1 MLPAFRG
8 FFNFATNI
16 TMKKKQIITA
26 LVVLIAIFS
35 AIAALFGIFSDAPTG
50 ITEYETIRGNTI
62 TLYGKGI
69 YGHMPA
75 DVAIQ
80 GIAQDWITLCLAIPL
95 LLISLVGFLKN
106 SLKARL
112 ILTGT
117 VGYFFVTYLFY
128 LNMGMYNIMFLVYA
142 ALLGLAF
149 FALLNLLL
157 SFDYAVIGKAFAKS
171 APAKWA
177 GGFLMFNS
185 IAIAW
190 MWLGIV
196 VPPLIDGTIYPEE
209 LFHFTTLVVQGLDL
223 GLLLPL
229 SFVSG
234 YLLFRTTALGLVS
247 GTVYI
252 VFLSLLMTALSAKIV
267 AMALNGVNVIPA
279 VFIIPAFNLLT
290 VWLAFRIIQTIKGEH
305 LDA

>member
-1 MLPAFRG
+1 
-8 FFNFATNI
+8 
-16 TMKKKQIITA
+16 MKKKQIITLLA
-26 LVVLIAIFS
+26 VLIAIFS
-35 AIAALFGIFSDAPTG
+35 SIAALFGILSEAPTG
-50 ITEYETIRGNTI
+50 IIEHESIRGNTVI
-62 TLYGKGI
+62 LYGQGI

-80 GIAQDWITLCLAIPL
+80 GIAQDWITLFVAVPL
-95 LLISLVGFLKN
+95 LLISLAGFLKN
-106 SLKARL
+106 NLKAHFAL
-112 ILTGT
+112 AGT
-117 VGYFFVTYLFY
+117 VGYLFVTYLFY
-128 LNMGMYNIMFLVYA
+128 LNMGTYNVMFLVYA
-142 ALLGLAF
+142 ALLGLTF

-157 SFDYAVIGKAFAKS
+157 SFDYAAIGKAFPKS
-171 APAKWA
+171 SPPKWT

-234 YLLFRTTALGLVS
+234 YLLYRRAALGLVS

-252 VFLSLLMTALSAKIV
+252 VFLSLLMTALSAKIA

-290 VWLAFRIIQTIKGEH
+290 IWLAFRLIKSMVDYR
-305 LDA
+305 LDAW